1 MIDNELSKLS
11 SDDKRILAS
20 REGMENYTVT
30 AVNKVIE
37 LESGHKVKVIGYT
50 MLSRSEAK
58 SFYMPYDR
66 MRKLLILLHKLN
78 KPTNITNLELGI
90 NYGTID
96 MNTYYIKE
104 LTPIKEE
111 GYFYYTLT
119 DVLGKNGKVRGW
131 ALKVLKKPINNK
143 FKCPSEFEGFPV
155 ISLYEA
161 FGGRWAN
168 TTSTFNKDFRSAD
181 FSGMNVRNII
191 TMEEMLGAPN
201 KLRKLSLKG
210 WKPENCINAYTM
222 IYGCHNLEELDARGI
237 KIYSMVPIYA
247 TDILYT
253 NRGDMFGFST
263 DNAIIEWQEAD
274 KDGNKEKVIIAVDNW
289 GLSYY
294 KKLIIS
300 KEIYNSLKEK
310 GYRKIETK
318 QDLINIRNK
327 CKLLNIPEPYYI
339 RAIVV

>member
-1 MIDNELSKLS
+1 MIDNELTKLS
-11 SDDKRILAS
+11 SDDKRLLAS
-20 REGMENYTVT
+20 WEGMENYPVT

-50 MLSRSEAK
+50 MLSRTEAK

-90 NYGTID
+90 NYDTID

-119 DVLGKNGKVRGW
+119 DVLGRNGKVRGW

-168 TTSTFNKDFRSAD
+168 TTSTFNKEFRSAD
-181 FSGMNVRNII
+181 FSGMDVRNII
-191 TMEEMLGAPN
+191 TMEEMLGAHN
-201 KLRKLSLKG
+201 NLEYLDMST
-210 WKPENCINAYTM
+210 WKAEKCSNMYTM
-222 IYGCHNLEELDARGI
+222 IYGCTVLKRLDIRSLSIESGKNI
-237 KIYSMVPIYA
+237 PNIFDSLFI
-247 TDILYT
+247 
-253 NRGDMFGFST
+253 NRGNLFGFDSP
-263 DNAIIEWQEAD
+263 DSYDIFEGININSDKLGLVQFNEIILA
-274 KDGNKEKVIIAVDNW
+274 KDTYNQLKELGYMKIE
-289 GLSYY
+289 
-294 KKLIIS
+294 S
-300 KEIYNSLKEK
+300 KE
-310 GYRKIETK
+310 
-318 QDLINIRNK
+318 DLINIRNK
-327 CKLLNIPEPYYI
+327 CKILGKSEPIYL
-339 RAIVV
+339 RAKVY